1 MDDLETSNK
10 TSLKIWITT
19 LAISVFFVAMT
30 FAILAGYLAEI
41 KANTQASREDME
53 LLSQRIN
60 SLDMEIASLHRHM
73 MAQQTPPAA
82 NTAVPSPPEAPA
94 PGTPA
99 APVSNMAPAPAG
111 DNGSVIIHPP
121 SISTPKAAPVPET
134 PPTAPGSAPSPAK
147 P

>member
-41 KANTQASREDME
+41 KANTQASREDVE

-73 MAQQTPPAA
+73 MAQQATTTPSAPPAA
-82 NTAVPSPPEAPA
+82 APPPSEAPA
-94 PGTPA
+94 A
-99 APVSNMAPAPAG
+99 ATG
-111 DNGSVIIHPP
+111 ENGSVIIHPP
-121 SISTPKAAPVPET
+121 AISTPKAASVPET
-134 PPTAPGSAPSPAK
+134 PPAAAVPAPAPAK